1 MKALGRKGAATQLA
15 EQGVLEPATRPT
27 TLDDSA
33 TDRRLGE
40 CARLLRQRMGLSIQ
54 ELGRRTSLS
63 IGMIS
68 QLERGLATPSLRTL
82 RLLSLALQV
91 PISYFF
97 EERRQETSTP
107 YIVRR
112 AQRRPLRLTPSGVLK
127 EFLSPDA
134 PGKMEIYELTLS
146 PGGSS
151 GSDFVKHRGEK
162 TGYVLAGR
170 LRLWLDHEAHLLDAG
185 DSFRFPGIVPHMFDN
200 PTEETARFLWITCM
214 VTGPHLD
221 DAPENLP
228 A

>member
-1 MKALGRKGAATQLA
+1 MKAQAGNDIAAQVTKP
-15 EQGVLEPATRPT
+15 GVLEPAT
-27 TLDDSA
+27 LDNSA
-33 TDRRLGE
+33 SDQRLGE
-40 CARLLRQRMGLSIQ
+40 CVRLLRQHMGLSLQ
-54 ELGRRTSLS
+54 ELGRRTGLS

-97 EERRQETSTP
+97 EERRQEPSTP

-162 TGYVLAGR
+162 MGYVLAGR

-185 DSFRFPGIVPHMFDN
+185 DSFRFPGVVPHMFDN
-200 PTEETARFLWITCM
+200 PTEEAVRILWITCIA
-214 VTGPHLD
+214 TGD
-221 DAPENLP
+221 CRDEAPEDP
-228 A
+228 PV